1 LGRGKPG
8 FGSRVCAIQRRARGG
23 HLGLKTENGAAGAR
37 ISRTMCGGLRIQI
50 VRGRL
55 GPGKPG
61 FGSWV
66 PTIQRRAKGGSL
78 GSKIESQAAGAQLSR
93 TTCAGARIWIVG
105 GRLWWGKP
113 GFGSWVRAIKRCA
126 RRGLDAAKSRNRA
139 TRARFWP
146 MKHGG
151 ALNQVEETRVG
162 FCKCK

>member
-1 LGRGKPG
+1 MGRGKPG
-8 FGSRVCAIQRRARGG
+8 FGSRVRAIQRRARGG

-37 ISRTMCGGLRIQI
+37 ISRTTCGGLRIQI

-78 GSKIESQAAGAQLSR
+78 GLKIESQAAGARLSR

-113 GFGSWVRAIKRCA
+113 GVWVL
-126 RRGLDAAKSRNRA
+126 GPRNQAVR
-139 TRARFWP
+139 
-146 MKHGG
+146 KEG
-151 ALNQVEETRVG
+151 AGCSQKPKPSHQGTVLANETRGGSQSGGGDPGGVL
-162 FCKCK
+162 